1 MVGSAACNETELPS
15 ANCFVYLGKKTPNE
29 PKKQPQ
35 IANQLKKTKNRQ
47 GIGRERGHT
56 SAIREVLM
64 IAEVS
69 SVQCS
74 FSRPVFPF
82 ICLFIN
88 SKIYLTFLCNF
99 NPHIVKLALNWN
111 RVKASVGILDFC
123 LLSFISPHFA
133 CWLGGFCCVLCSDPT
148 TQLTDVVRSLIFWS
162 ALHFKKCSSEWCRF
176 LVQDS
181 SSEWPCSGVTC

>member
-1 MVGSAACNETELPS
+1 
-15 ANCFVYLGKKTPNE
+15 
-29 PKKQPQ
+29 
-35 IANQLKKTKNRQ
+35 
-47 GIGRERGHT
+47 
-56 SAIREVLM
+56 M

-133 CWLGGFCCVLCSDPT
+133 CWLGGFCCVLCSDPI

-162 ALHFKKCSSEWCRF
+162 ALHFKKCSSEWCCF
-176 LVQDS
+176 LVHKIALQSDPALVWHAKCYCLS
-181 SSEWPCSGVTC
+181 LSRGSCEDYTFNFNLSPSKLTFLVYLWACLSNVPKNYGLPFEFRNHFCSHLVY